1 MLIPQRN
8 NNSIFGQTA
17 QKQGAHQ
24 LLECTVSSRL
34 DRVRD
39 VLAPLAHEEEVRLV
53 RGEREHDEVRVLAAH
68 AVHAVGRE
76 LAL

>member
-1 MLIPQRN
+1 M
-8 NNSIFGQTA
+8 
-17 QKQGAHQ
+17 
-24 LLECTVSSRL
+24 
-34 DRVRD
+34 RD